1 MSKFATLMI
10 AAALLCPAFAQA
22 MPKAPAMVAGDEE
35 TIPTPEKKATAHR
48 AKKAKRAKKAAE
60 ASAAPA
66 AAPAAPALI
75 AGDEKTDP
83 TPAKA
88 KAARKLKKHAK
99 KLPPPS
105 DPSTTDNP
113 AKP

>member
-35 TIPTPEKKATAHR
+35 TIPTPEKKATAH
-48 AKKAKRAKKAAE
+48 RAKKAAE